1 MPRGRQGVSRTG
13 AEMNTKPYAG
23 IVLAAA
29 AAIGGLAMAGVASAR
44 PALAARPPAAHSNVV
59 PVSGYSSCLPTPT
72 RLMIPGGSIKLL
84 PVSAASCKF
93 RTVRTSTTSSVNVS
107 GGYALIS
114 VNGRE
119 CRVYAKDK
127 DAVSISVVSDGSNS
141 YIEIMDRYGRTRR
154 VVCG

>member
-13 AEMNTKPYAG
+13 AEMKIKPYTG

-29 AAIGGLAMAGVASAR
+29 AAIGGLAMAGVASAS
-44 PALAARPPAAHSNVV
+44 PVLAVRPPAAHSNVI
-59 PVSGYSSCLPTPT
+59 PVSGYSSCFPTPI

-93 RTVRTSTTSSVNVS
+93 RTVRTSPTSSVDVS

-119 CRVYAKDK
+119 CRVYAK